1 MVMIFN
7 VGLTG
12 TIASGKSTVA
22 QMFADLGVRV
32 ISADLISKQLT
43 LKGTFA
49 YDQIVDHFG
58 SKVTQKDKEL
68 NRRLLRDLIFSNP
81 KERLWLENLLHP
93 LIRKEIENQVKVP
106 GTSYSVVEIPLLM
119 DKNLYPFLDQIV
131 LVTAPLNTQL
141 LRIMKR
147 DQCDK
152 KAALAILSVQPE
164 PKQQV
169 KISDHIITNDS
180 DLNTLQKKVNH
191 LHHLFRP

>member
-1 MVMIFN
+1 MVFN
-7 VGLTG
+7 IGLTG

-22 QMFADLGVRV
+22 QMFADLGLRV

-43 LKGTFA
+43 LKGTPA

-58 SKVTQKDKEL
+58 IKVIQEDKEL

-93 LIRKEIENQVKVP
+93 LIRKEIETQVKVP
-106 GTSYSVVEIPLLM
+106 SKSYSVIEIPLLI
-119 DKNLYPFLDQIV
+119 DKKPYPFLDQIV
-131 LVTAPLNTQL
+131 LVTAPWDIQL

-164 PKQQV
+164 LGQQL

-191 LHHLFRP
+191 LHHLFSPH